1 MSNKKEVI
9 RIERPFVA
17 KELHMYELVVC
28 EQADDNVSIDKTH
41 IFVTPGMIF
50 VAKCDWVELTRRIEA
65 DDTTSFESYDTTDG
79 CDYYMKSEYAE
90 YINCALMSIA
100 DKYL

>member
-1 MSNKKEVI
+1 MNNKKEVI
-9 RIERPFVA
+9 SIERPFVA
-17 KELHMYELVVC
+17 KDLHMYELVVC
-28 EQADDNVSIDKTH
+28 EQAADNVHIDKTH
-41 IFVTPGMIF
+41 IFITPGMIF
-50 VAKCDWVELTRRIEA
+50 VADCDWIELTRRIEA
-65 DDTTSFESYDTTDG
+65 DDIDSYESYDTSDG